1 MSDRQKQSRLLLS
14 EREKKR
20 RNPTYARLQRKIFL
34 GSLTFLLIPAAL
46 LCLGV
51 SFEGIASQV
60 IFLLFLFSLSLFTPF
75 LLMKQTSR
83 CISRN
88 WVCPSC
94 KMGLPVSQGRRRA
107 VKYVAQCPYCGYY
120 LEKEQESNL
129 SAFSQEHSPCRGK
142 AGVVV
147 LGILI
152 SLYGFLM
159 TLFFAG
165 GLLIGE
171 PLYQCLIGTAIN
183 LLPLVGGLLAIF
195 GRNRKREN
203 NEEVILESGKKS
215 FWLGVSCAVI
225 AVTMLFCASCVLT
238 VDSLG
243 VCAVFGIIGIF
254 FLFCSLRQLLLFR
267 TAKICL
273 YGDGRI
279 EVTSWTGRTSTVEF
293 SKDTPLLLLLSPNG
307 DVRLNLGTKKR
318 WFPISLQ
325 TETAG
330 LLLDWLEKHEISF
343 HMLSAGEETLPTQLL
358 KQADK
363 IDWEKLEQEEEEE
376 LLSEEAVQDAVQQNC
391 SIDWNEENETPL
403 HSFLKP
409 IRFGFYFV
417 CLLSV
422 LGVFLFFPMMSLVDD
437 LILSVQILMFSPL
450 LPYLYW
456 AIFRDVFV
464 FEKPENASK
473 EWKKH
478 YLSIPF
484 TLTLFEELW
493 MFPNITVLEQNAF
506 ATADKGRMVLLY
518 FMVGAALGL
527 IFLLRRPKQP
537 KEGNS
542 AISAVIMAAVLS
554 FSLTYGL
561 QVSFCRDVWHFPAEI
576 TGGEIV
582 SDEDDTDYLLTV
594 RLQDGK
600 ETEIYVQQKEYQAWQ
615 KNTPL
620 RLCQRTGL
628 LGIRMV
634 NIHQ

>member
-34 GSLTFLLIPAAL
+34 GSLPFLLIPAAL

-94 KMGLPVSQGRRRA
+94 KTGLPVSQGRRRA
-107 VKYVAQCPYCGYY
+107 VKYVAQCPYCGHY

-129 SAFSQEHSPCRGK
+129 SAFPQEHNPCRGK

-147 LGILI
+147 VGILI

-171 PLYQCLIGTAIN
+171 PFYQCLIGTAIN

-279 EVTSWTGRTSTVEF
+279 EVISWIGRTSTVEF

-343 HMLSAGEETLPTQLL
+343 HMLSTGEETLPTQLL

-376 LLSEEAVQDAVQQNC
+376 LLSEEAVQDALQQNC
-391 SIDWNEENETPL
+391 SIDWSEENETSL
-403 HSFLKP
+403 HPFLKP
-409 IRFGFYFV
+409 IRLGFYFV

-473 EWKKH
+473 GWKKH

-518 FMVGAALGL
+518 FMVAAALGL
-527 IFLLRRPKQP
+527 ILLLRRPKQP

-561 QVSFCRDVWHFPAEI
+561 QVSFCRDVRHFPAEI

-615 KNTPL
+615 ENTPL

>member
-1 MSDRQKQSRLLLS
+1 M
-14 EREKKR
+14 
-20 RNPTYARLQRKIFL
+20 
-34 GSLTFLLIPAAL
+34 
-46 LCLGV
+46 
-51 SFEGIASQV
+51 
-60 IFLLFLFSLSLFTPF
+60 
-75 LLMKQTSR
+75 
-83 CISRN
+83 
-88 WVCPSC
+88 
-94 KMGLPVSQGRRRA
+94 
-107 VKYVAQCPYCGYY
+107 
-120 LEKEQESNL
+120 
-129 SAFSQEHSPCRGK
+129 
-142 AGVVV
+142 
-147 LGILI
+147 
-152 SLYGFLM
+152 
-159 TLFFAG
+159 
-165 GLLIGE
+165 IGE

-254 FLFCSLRQLLLFR
+254 FLFCALRQLLLFR

-273 YGDGRI
+273 YGNGRI

-437 LILSVQILMFSPL
+437 LILSLFILG
-450 LPYLYW
+450 
-456 AIFRDVFV
+456 
-464 FEKPENASK
+464 
-473 EWKKH
+473 
-478 YLSIPF
+478 
-484 TLTLFEELW
+484 
-493 MFPNITVLEQNAF
+493 NI
-506 ATADKGRMVLLY
+506 
-518 FMVGAALGL
+518 
-527 IFLLRRPKQP
+527 
-537 KEGNS
+537 S
-542 AISAVIMAAVLS
+542 
-554 FSLTYGL
+554 
-561 QVSFCRDVWHFPAEI
+561 
-576 TGGEIV
+576 
-582 SDEDDTDYLLTV
+582 
-594 RLQDGK
+594 
-600 ETEIYVQQKEYQAWQ
+600 
-615 KNTPL
+615 
-620 RLCQRTGL
+620 
-628 LGIRMV
+628 
-634 NIHQ
+634 

>member
-1 MSDRQKQSRLLLS
+1 MSDRQKQSWILLS

-34 GSLTFLLIPAAL
+34 GSLPFLLIPAAL

-107 VKYVAQCPYCGYY
+107 VKYVAQCPYCGHY

-129 SAFSQEHSPCRGK
+129 SAFPQEYSPCRGK

-203 NEEVILESGKKS
+203 DEEVILESGKKS

-279 EVTSWTGRTSTVEF
+279 EVTSWTGRTSTIEF

-376 LLSEEAVQDAVQQNC
+376 LLSEEAVQDALQQNC
-391 SIDWNEENETPL
+391 SIDWSEENETPL
-403 HSFLKP
+403 HPFLKP
-409 IRFGFYFV
+409 IRLGFYFV

-478 YLSIPF
+478 YLPIPF

-518 FMVGAALGL
+518 FMVAAALGL

-561 QVSFCRDVWHFPAEI
+561 QVSFCRDVRHFPAEI

-600 ETEIYVQQKEYQAWQ
+600 ETKIYVQQKEYQAWQ
-615 KNTPL
+615 ENTPL

-628 LGIRMV
+628 FGIRMV

>member
-1 MSDRQKQSRLLLS
+1 MSDSQKQSRILLS

-20 RNPTYARLQRKIFL
+20 RNPTYARLQRKILL
-34 GSLTFLLIPAAL
+34 GSMPFLLIPAAL

-51 SFEGIASQV
+51 SFEGTAAQV
-60 IFLLFLFSLSLFTPF
+60 IFLLFFFSLSLFTPF

-83 CISRN
+83 CISKN

-94 KMGLPVSQGRRRA
+94 KTGLPVSQGKRHT
-107 VKYVAQCPYCGYY
+107 VKYVAQCPYCGHY
-120 LEKEQESNL
+120 LEKEQESDL
-129 SAFSQEHSPCRGK
+129 SPFSQEHSPCRGK
-142 AGVVV
+142 ARVVV

-159 TLFFAG
+159 TLFFVG

-183 LLPLVGGLLAIF
+183 LLPLVGGFLAIF

-203 NEEVILESGKKS
+203 DEEVILESGKKS

-243 VCAVFGIIGIF
+243 VCAVFGISGIF

-279 EVTSWTGRTSTVEF
+279 EVTSWTGRTSTIEF

-330 LLLDWLEKHEISF
+330 LLLDWLEKHKISF

-376 LLSEEAVQDAVQQNC
+376 ILSEEAVQDAVQQNC

-403 HSFLKP
+403 HPFLKP
-409 IRFGFYFV
+409 IRIGFYFV

-437 LILSVQILMFSPL
+437 LIFSVQILMFSPL

-456 AIFRDVFV
+456 VIFRDVFV
-464 FEKPENASK
+464 FEKPKNASR

-493 MFPNITVLEQNAF
+493 MFPNIMVLEQNAF
-506 ATADKGRMVLLY
+506 VTADKGRMVLLY
-518 FMVGAALGL
+518 FAVAAALSL
-527 IFLLRRPKQP
+527 ILLLRRPKQP

-561 QVSFCRDVWHFPAEI
+561 QVSFCRDVRHFPAEI

-582 SDEDDTDYLLTV
+582 SDEDYTDYLLTV

-600 ETEIYVQQKEYQAWQ
+600 ETGIYVRQKEYQAWQ
-615 KNTPL
+615 ENTPL

-628 LGIRMV
+628 FGIRMV
-634 NIHQ
+634 SLHQ

>member
-1 MSDRQKQSRLLLS
+1 MNDRQKQTQFLLS

-34 GSLTFLLIPAAL
+34 GSLPFLLAPVAL
-46 LCLGV
+46 LCVGA
-51 SFEGIASQV
+51 SFEGTATQLLV
-60 IFLLFLFSLSLFTPF
+60 LLFFFPLSLFTPF

-94 KMGLPVSQGRRRA
+94 KIGLPLSQGKRRS
-107 VKYVAQCPYCGYY
+107 VKYVAQCPYCGHY
-120 LEKEQESNL
+120 LEKEQISDI
-129 SAFSQEHSPCRGK
+129 SPFTQEHSSCKGK
-142 AGVVV
+142 AGAAV
-147 LGILI
+147 LGVLI

-159 TLFFAG
+159 TLFFLG

-183 LLPLVGGLLAIF
+183 LLPLLVGLLVLF
-195 GRNRKREN
+195 YRGKRKQTDAEL
-203 NEEVILESGKKS
+203 VLESGKKS
-215 FWLGVSCAVI
+215 FWLGLLSAVL

-238 VDSLG
+238 VDDLG
-243 VCAVFGIIGIF
+243 LCVVFGIIGTV
-254 FLFCSLRQLLLFR
+254 FLFCALRQLLLFR

-273 YGDGRI
+273 YEDGRI
-279 EVTSWTGRTSTVEF
+279 EATNWTGRINAVEF
-293 SKDTPLLLLLSPNG
+293 SKDTPMLLLLSPNG
-307 DVRLNLGTKKR
+307 DIRLNLGAKKR

-325 TETAG
+325 TDTAC

-343 HMLSAGEETLPTQLL
+343 HMLSAGEEVLPTQLL

-376 LLSEEAVQDAVQQNC
+376 LLSEEAVQDALQQNQT
-391 SIDWNEENETPL
+391 IGWKEENETPL

-422 LGVFLFFPMMSLVDD
+422 LGVVLFFPMLSWSDD

-456 AIFRDVFV
+456 AIFRNVFV
-464 FEKPENASK
+464 FEKPKNADRD
-473 EWKKH
+473 WKKH
-478 YLSIPF
+478 YLSLPF

-493 MFPNITVLEQNAF
+493 MFPNIVVLEQNAF
-506 ATADKGRMVLLY
+506 VTADKGRMIWLY
-518 FMVGAALGL
+518 LAVAATLTVIL
-527 IFLLRRPKQP
+527 LLRRPKQP
-537 KEGNS
+537 KEGND
-542 AISAVIMAAVLS
+542 AVSAVIVAAVLS

-561 QVSFCRDVWHFPAEI
+561 QVSFCRDVRHFPAEI
-576 TGGEIV
+576 VGGEVV
-582 SDEDDTDYLLTV
+582 SDEDDTDYWLTV

-600 ETEIYVQQKEYQAWQ
+600 ETEVCVQKEEYQAWQ
-615 KNTPL
+615 DNKPL

-628 LGIRMV
+628 IGIRMINV
-634 NIHQ
+634 HQ